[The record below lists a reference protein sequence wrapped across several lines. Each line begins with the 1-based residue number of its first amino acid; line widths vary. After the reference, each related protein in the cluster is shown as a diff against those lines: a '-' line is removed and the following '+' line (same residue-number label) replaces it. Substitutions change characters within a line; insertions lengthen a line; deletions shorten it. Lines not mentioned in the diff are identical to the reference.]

1 MTPQQ
6 EEFLELAR
14 AKMPYGKYQGR
25 FLIDLPEYYLVWLK
39 NNRLPQGKL
48 GKQIVLVYEIKL
60 NGLEPLIRKFQNQ

>member
-60 NGLEPLIRKFQNQ
+60 NGLEPLIRKLQK